1 MKINGRLLLLV
12 AVAALFVRVW
22 SINDPQR
29 GRHTRRTW
37 VHTSRPVVATP
48 VVARTSV
55 VAVVPVSVARTPE
68 SSLPTEPQWS
78 VADCPLPVPA
88 GIEPGTYRV
97 ASDDG
102 RIARLVV
109 PATGNVAASMTARTD
124 LLAVTVEGVRW
135 YFIRLNVAVDAADEI
150 AAPGRTV
157 ADDTALETVVA
168 DTLAV
173 PPDVSAVIEQAE
185 RPRPPALP
193 SPL

>member
-22 SINDPQR
+22 SINDPLR
-29 GRHTRRTW
+29 GRHSRRTW
-37 VHTSRPVVATP
+37 AHTSRPVVATP

-55 VAVVPVSVARTPE
+55 VAVIPVSVARTPE

-102 RIARLVV
+102 RIARLTI
-109 PATGNVAASMTARTD
+109 PAASDVGASMAAGPD

-135 YFIRLNVAVDAADEI
+135 YFIRLNVAVDAADEMP
-150 AAPGRTV
+150 ARGRTV
-157 ADDTALETVVA
+157 EDDASREAVVA

-173 PPDVSAVIEQAE
+173 PPDVSAVIQQAE